1 MSLLEIT
8 TKQIS
13 ENEALKL
20 YDDLIRP
27 EISALKKSKNK
38 RKDRTNNI
46 LNLSSKLESAFTG
59 VYVHYDDKPTSG
71 ESIAERTIQR
81 RQRSDEIAKKE
92 KTISPELFKR
102 FFGYSGPSDMYKI
115 LNKARTTE
123 KNKAQ
128 VNEIENKLPD
138 LIEIINNKPTNDTKK
153 LETKI
158 IYWKLYS
165 LLFYFYS

>member
-46 LNLSSKLESAFTG
+46 LNLSSKLESVFTG

-71 ESIAERTIQR
+71 ESIA
-81 RQRSDEIAKKE
+81 
-92 KTISPELFKR
+92 
-102 FFGYSGPSDMYKI
+102 
-115 LNKARTTE
+115 
-123 KNKAQ
+123 
-128 VNEIENKLPD
+128 
-138 LIEIINNKPTNDTKK
+138 
-153 LETKI
+153 
-158 IYWKLYS
+158 
-165 LLFYFYS
+165 